1 MIKANHHALNLTYL
15 LVSGFILL
23 FAPLWVTSTLA
34 LTAVLGLLVYW
45 AHQHPQA
52 VRLAWQFCIE
62 FLGFCLLVGLFVSML
77 AFYSSY
83 IG

>member
-1 MIKANHHALNLTYL
+1 MIKANHHVLNLTYL

-23 FAPLWVTSTLA
+23 FMPLWVTSTLA
-34 LTAVLGLLVYW
+34 LAAVLGLLIYW
-45 AHQHPQA
+45 AHQYPRA